1 MAARVSEAPLAAAES
16 VSQVLEKIRAFV
28 ASAKLASKDGLSIGE
43 FAELSVSL
51 LKTAMAAVDSIPID
65 GPSKKVWVLEA
76 VGMLF
81 DAVADKAIPIPVYP
95 FWVLMRPAIRSLV
108 LAVAGGAVEAILPLV
123 RSKLA

>member
-28 ASAKLASKDGLSIGE
+28 ASAKLASKDGISISE

-51 LKTAMAAVDSIPID
+51 LKTAMAAVESIPID

-76 VGMLF
+76 IGLLF

-95 FWVLMRPAIRSLV
+95 LWYMVRPAIRSLV

-123 RSKLA
+123 RSKAA

>member
-1 MAARVSEAPLAAAES
+1 MAVSEAPLAAAES

-28 ASAKLASKDGLSIGE
+28 SSAKLASKDGITITE

-76 VGMLF
+76 IGLLF
-81 DAVADKAIPIPVYP
+81 DAIADKAIPLPVYP
-95 FWVLMRPAIRSLV
+95 VWMLLRSPIRSLV
-108 LAVAGGAVEAILPLV
+108 LAVASGAVEAILPLV
-123 RSKLA
+123 RSTKA